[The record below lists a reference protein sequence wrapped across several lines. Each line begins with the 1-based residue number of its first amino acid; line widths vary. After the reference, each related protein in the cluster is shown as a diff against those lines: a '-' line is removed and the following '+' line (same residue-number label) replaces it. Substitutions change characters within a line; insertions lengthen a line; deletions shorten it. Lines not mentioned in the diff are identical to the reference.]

1 MCLRSFALRIE
12 TTRLVAIEIA
22 DRAVAAS
29 LDAGEPILLGTIEDL
44 RTVARRLQLP
54 LVTVA
59 RARTPR
65 RQNSPAKGGT
75 SDQWTSSPRVFAEVA

>member
-12 TTRLVAIEIA
+12 TTRLLAIEVP
-22 DRAVAAS
+22 DRAVAAA

-44 RTVARRLQLP
+44 RTVARRLNLP

-59 RARTPR
+59 RARRPR
-65 RQNSPAKGGT
+65 RQNSPAEGGT
-75 SDQWTSSPRVFAEVA
+75 SDHWTASPEVLAEVA